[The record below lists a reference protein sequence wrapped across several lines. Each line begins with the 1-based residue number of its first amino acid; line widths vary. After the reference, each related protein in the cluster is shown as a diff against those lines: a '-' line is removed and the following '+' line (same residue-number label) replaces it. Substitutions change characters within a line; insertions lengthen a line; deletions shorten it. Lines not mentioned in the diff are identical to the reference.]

1 LSVASCV
8 TVNRGGADAGAGFV
22 DVVPIVCALAVGAPI
37 IVSAIAQACAASRH
51 WFLYLCIDHLLPL

>member
-1 LSVASCV
+1 
-8 TVNRGGADAGAGFV
+8 VNRGGADAGAGFV